1 MSRTGVLIAALMTL
15 SGTAAGQDPDRDDP
29 LLRPIAADYAK
40 QWLEPQA
47 PVRMHGQSYY
57 VGFQGL
63 GVVLIRTDAG
73 LVLIDAGVPQA
84 VRAIQANIR
93 KLGFD
98 PAQIKYILITE
109 PHWDHAGGAAAL
121 ARDSGATVIAGAEA
135 VAELRRGN
143 VGKDDPQASIHA
155 PMPGVSRIRGVRD
168 GEALRIGGVTIF
180 ARATP
185 GHTRGSTSWQ
195 WQSCEGKSC
204 ATLVFSASINPVSDD
219 HYRFSDHPERSA
231 LLRQGATKLAA
242 LRCDIAIPSHPGTNA
257 TLEHLAALERSR
269 TPNPLIESAPCKALA
284 ATYTQ
289 RLDARLAK
297 EKAEG
302 HQAGGPQPRPARR
315 SR

>member
-1 MSRTGVLIAALMTL
+1 MSRTGVLVAALTML
-15 SGTAAGQDPDRDDP
+15 ASTAAGQSSDRDDP
-29 LLRPIAADYAK
+29 LLRPIAADYAR

-63 GVVLIRTDAG
+63 GVVLIRTNAG

-93 KLGFD
+93 TLGFD
-98 PAQIKYILITE
+98 PKQIKYILVTE

-121 ARDSGATVIAGAEA
+121 ARDSGATVLAGAGA

-168 GEALRIGGVTIF
+168 GEQLRIGDVTIT
-180 ARATP
+180 ARSTP

-195 WQSCEGKSC
+195 WRSCEGKEC
-204 ATLVFSASINPVSDD
+204 ATFVFSASINPVSDD
-219 HYRFSDHPERSA
+219 HYRFTGHPERVA
-231 LLRQGATKLAA
+231 LLRRGAARLAA
-242 LRCDIAIPSHPGTNA
+242 LRCDIAIPSHPGTND
-257 TLEHLAALERSR
+257 TLEHLTALARSR
-269 TPNPLIESAPCKALA
+269 APNPLVERTPCKALA
-284 ATYTQ
+284 ATYAQ

-297 EKAEG
+297 EKSA
-302 HQAGGPQPRPARR
+302 PR
-315 SR
+315 

>member
-1 MSRTGVLIAALMTL
+1 MSRTGVLIAALMAL
-15 SGTAAGQDPDRDDP
+15 SGAAAGQDADRNDP
-29 LLRPIAADYAK
+29 LLRPIAEDYAK

-73 LVLIDAGVPQA
+73 LVLVDAGVPQG

-98 PAQIKYILITE
+98 PKQIKYILITE

-121 ARDSGATVIAGAEA
+121 ARDSGATVIAGQAA
-135 VAELRRGN
+135 VAELQRGN

-168 GEALRIGGVTIF
+168 GEALRIGGTTIV

-204 ATLVFSASINPVSDD
+204 ATFVFSASINPVSDD
-219 HYRFSDHPERSA
+219 HYRFADHPERVA
-231 LLRQGATKLAA
+231 LLRRGATVLAG
-242 LRCDIAIPSHPGTNA
+242 LRCDIAIPSHPGTND
-257 TLEHLAALERSR
+257 TLEQLTALERSR
-269 TPNPLIESAPCKALA
+269 TPNPMIDPTACKTLA
-284 ATYTQ
+284 ATYAE
-289 RLDARLAK
+289 RLDKRLAK
-297 EKAEG
+297 EKAE
-302 HQAGGPQPRPARR
+302 RR
-315 SR
+315 

>member
-1 MSRTGVLIAALMTL
+1 MSRTGALIAALMTL
-15 SGTAAGQDPDRDDP
+15 TGAAAAQDADRDDP
-29 LLRPIAADYAK
+29 LLRPIAADYAR
-40 QWLEPQA
+40 QWLEPQT

-73 LVLIDAGVPQA
+73 LVLVDAGVPQA

-93 KLGFD
+93 TLGFD
-98 PAQIKYILITE
+98 PKQIKYILITE

-168 GEALRIGGVTIF
+168 GEQLRIGGVTIV

-204 ATLVFSASINPVSDD
+204 ATFVFSASINPVSDD
-219 HYRFSDHPERSA
+219 HYRFTGHPERVA
-231 LLRQGATKLAA
+231 LLRRGATALAG
-242 LRCDIAIPSHPGTNA
+242 LRCDIAIPSHPGTND
-257 TLEHLAALERSR
+257 TLEQLAALARSR
-269 TPNPLIESAPCKALA
+269 TPNPMIDGKACKTLA
-284 ATYTQ
+284 ATYTE
-289 RLDARLAK
+289 RLDKRLAK
-297 EKAEG
+297 EKSE
-302 HQAGGPQPRPARR
+302 PRTGD
-315 SR
+315 

>member
-1 MSRTGVLIAALMTL
+1 MSRTGVLVVALTML
-15 SGTAAGQDPDRDDP
+15 ASAAGAQDTDRDDP

-40 QWLEPQA
+40 QWLEPQT

-63 GVVLIRTDAG
+63 GVALIRTDAG

-93 KLGFD
+93 TLGFD
-98 PAQIKYILITE
+98 PKQIKYILITE

-121 ARDSGATVIAGAEA
+121 ARDSGATVIAGAAA

-168 GEALRIGGVTIF
+168 GEQLRIGGVTIT

-195 WQSCEGKSC
+195 WQSCEGKAC
-204 ATLVFSASINPVSDD
+204 TTFVFSASINPVSDD
-219 HYRFSDHPERSA
+219 HYRFSDHPERAA
-231 LLRQGATKLAA
+231 LLRRGATALAG
-242 LRCDIAIPSHPGTNA
+242 LRCDIAIPSHPGTND
-257 TLEHLAALERSR
+257 TLKHLTALERSR
-269 TPNPLIESAPCKALA
+269 APNPLIETGACKALA
-284 ATYTQ
+284 KTYAD
-289 RLDARLAK
+289 RLDARLVK
-297 EKAEG
+297 EKA
-302 HQAGGPQPRPARR
+302 APRTGD
-315 SR
+315 

>member
-1 MSRTGVLIAALMTL
+1 MSRTGVLIAALMAL
-15 SGTAAGQDPDRDDP
+15 SGTAAAQDADRNDP
-29 LLRPIAADYAK
+29 LLRPIAEDYAK

-73 LVLIDAGVPQA
+73 LVLIDAGVPQG
-84 VRAIQANIR
+84 VRAVQANIR

-98 PAQIKYILITE
+98 PKQIKYILITE

-121 ARDSGATVIAGAEA
+121 ARDSGATVIAGAAA

-155 PMPGVSRIRGVRD
+155 PMPGVSRIRGMRD
-168 GEALRIGGVTIF
+168 GEQLRIGGVTIV

-195 WQSCEGKSC
+195 WQSCEGKTC
-204 ATLVFSASINPVSDD
+204 ATFVFSASINPVSDD
-219 HYRFSDHPERSA
+219 HYRFTGHPERVA
-231 LLRQGATKLAA
+231 LLRRGATALAG
-242 LRCDIAIPSHPGTNA
+242 LRCDVVIPSHPGTND
-257 TLEHLAALERSR
+257 TLEHLTALEQSR
-269 TPNPLIESAPCKALA
+269 TPNPMIEKDACKALA
-284 ATYTQ
+284 KTYAD

-297 EKAEG
+297 EKA
-302 HQAGGPQPRPARR
+302 PPRTGD
-315 SR
+315 

>member
-1 MSRTGVLIAALMTL
+1 MSRTGVLVAALTML
-15 SGTAAGQDPDRDDP
+15 ASAAGAQDADDP
-29 LLRPIAADYAK
+29 LLRPIAVDYAK

-63 GVVLIRTDAG
+63 GVALIRTDAG

-93 KLGFD
+93 TLGFD
-98 PAQIKYILITE
+98 PKQIKYILITE

-121 ARDSGATVIAGAEA
+121 ARDSGATVIAGQAA

-143 VGKDDPQASIHA
+143 VGKDDPQASIHE

-168 GEALRIGGVTIF
+168 GEALRIGGVTIV

-204 ATLVFSASINPVSDD
+204 ATFVFAASINPVSDD
-219 HYRFSDHPERSA
+219 HYRFSAHPERVA
-231 LLRQGATKLAA
+231 LLRQGTAKLAA
-242 LRCDIAIPSHPGTNA
+242 LRCDVAIPSHPGTND
-257 TLEHLAALERSR
+257 TIEHLTALTRGR
-269 TPNPLIESAPCKALA
+269 TPNPMVETDACRALA
-284 ATYTQ
+284 KTYAD

-297 EKAEG
+297 EKAK
-302 HQAGGPQPRPARR
+302 PRTGD
-315 SR
+315 

>member
-1 MSRTGVLIAALMTL
+1 MMRKTEFLLAALAL
-15 SGTAAGQDPDRDDP
+15 VSGRAEAGQADDP

-40 QWLEPQA
+40 QWLEPQV

-73 LVLIDAGVPQA
+73 LVLIDGGVPQA

-93 KLGFD
+93 ELGFD
-98 PAQIKYILITE
+98 PGQIKYILVTE

-121 ARDSGATVIAGAEA
+121 ARDSGATVIAGTAA

-143 VGKDDPQASIHA
+143 VGKDDPQASIHE

-168 GEALRIGGVTIF
+168 GEALRVGGVTIV

-204 ATLVFSASINPVSDD
+204 ATFVFSASINPVSDD
-219 HYRFSDHPERSA
+219 HYRFSGHPERVA
-231 LLRQGATKLAA
+231 LLRRGAAKLAG
-242 LRCDIAIPSHPGTNA
+242 LRCDIAIPSHPGTND
-257 TLEHLAALERSR
+257 TLAHLAALERSR
-269 TPNPLIESAPCKALA
+269 TPNPLIDGNACKALA
-284 ATYTQ
+284 RTYTE

-297 EKAEG
+297 ELAQR
-302 HQAGGPQPRPARR
+302 HQAGESQPRPAAQQR
-315 SR
+315 

>member
-1 MSRTGVLIAALMTL
+1 MSRTGVLIAAVMTL
-15 SGTAAGQDPDRDDP
+15 TGTAAAQDADRNDP

-40 QWLEPQA
+40 QWLEPQT

-73 LVLIDAGVPQA
+73 LVLVDAGVPQA

-98 PAQIKYILITE
+98 PRQIKYILITE

-121 ARDSGATVIAGAEA
+121 ARDSGATVIAGEAA

-143 VGKDDPQASIHA
+143 VGKDDPQASIHE

-168 GEALRIGGVTIF
+168 GEALRIGGVTIT

-204 ATLVFSASINPVSDD
+204 ATFVFAASINPVSADD
-219 HYRFSDHPERSA
+219 YRFSGHPERVA
-231 LLRQGATKLAA
+231 LLRRGAAKLAA
-242 LRCDIAIPSHPGTNA
+242 LRCDVAIPSHPGTND

-269 TPNPLIESAPCKALA
+269 TPNPMIQAGACTALA
-284 ATYTQ
+284 KTYAD

-297 EKAEG
+297 EKA
-302 HQAGGPQPRPARR
+302 AARTGD
-315 SR
+315 

>member
-15 SGTAAGQDPDRDDP
+15 AGAAAAQDADRNDP
-29 LLRPIAADYAK
+29 LLRPIAEDYAK
-40 QWLEPQA
+40 QWLEPQT

-73 LVLIDAGVPQA
+73 LVLIDAGVPQG

-98 PAQIKYILITE
+98 PRQIKYILITE

-121 ARDSGATVIAGAEA
+121 ARDSGATVIAGAAA
-135 VAELRRGN
+135 VEELRRGN

-155 PMPGVSRIRGVRD
+155 PMPGVSRIRGVQD
-168 GEALRIGGVTIF
+168 GEQLRIGGVTIV

-204 ATLVFSASINPVSDD
+204 ATFVFSASINPVSDD
-219 HYRFSDHPERSA
+219 HYRFTGHPERVA
-231 LLRQGATKLAA
+231 LLRRGAAALAG
-242 LRCDIAIPSHPGTNA
+242 LRCDIAIPSHPGTND
-257 TLEHLAALERSR
+257 TLEQLAALERSR
-269 TPNPLIESAPCKALA
+269 TPNPMIDANACKALA
-284 ATYTQ
+284 TTYAE
-289 RLDARLAK
+289 RLDKRLAK
-297 EKAEG
+297 EKAE
-302 HQAGGPQPRPARR
+302 PRTGD
-315 SR
+315 

>member
-1 MSRTGVLIAALMTL
+1 MSRTGVLIAALMAL
-15 SGTAAGQDPDRDDP
+15 SGTAAAQDADRNDP
-29 LLRPIAADYAK
+29 LLRPIAEDYAK

-73 LVLIDAGVPQA
+73 LVLVDAGVPQG

-98 PAQIKYILITE
+98 PKQIKYILITE

-121 ARDSGATVIAGAEA
+121 ARDSGATVIAGAAA

-168 GEALRIGGVTIF
+168 GEQLRIGGVTIT

-195 WQSCEGKSC
+195 WQSCEGKAC
-204 ATLVFSASINPVSDD
+204 ATFVFSASINPVSDD
-219 HYRFSDHPERSA
+219 HYRFTGHPERVA
-231 LLRQGATKLAA
+231 LLRRGAAALAG
-242 LRCDIAIPSHPGTNA
+242 LRCDVVIPSHPGTND
-257 TLEHLAALERSR
+257 TLEHLTALEQSR
-269 TPNPLIESAPCKALA
+269 TPNPLIEKDACKALA
-284 ATYTQ
+284 KTYAD

-297 EKAEG
+297 EKA
-302 HQAGGPQPRPARR
+302 PPRTGD
-315 SR
+315 

>member
-1 MSRTGVLIAALMTL
+1 MSRTGVLVAALTML
-15 SGTAAGQDPDRDDP
+15 AGAAGAQDADDP
-29 LLRPIAADYAK
+29 LLRPIAEDYAK

-63 GVVLIRTDAG
+63 GLALIRTDAG

-98 PAQIKYILITE
+98 PKQIKYILITE

-121 ARDSGATVIAGAEA
+121 ARDSGATVIAGQAA

-143 VGKDDPQASIHA
+143 VGKDDPQASILA

-168 GEALRIGGVTIF
+168 GEALRIGGVTIT

-204 ATLVFSASINPVSDD
+204 ATFVFAASINPVSDD
-219 HYRFSDHPERSA
+219 HYRFSGHPERVA
-231 LLRQGATKLAA
+231 LLRQGMAKLAA
-242 LRCDIAIPSHPGTNA
+242 LSCDVAIPSHPGTND
-257 TLEHLAALERSR
+257 TIEHLAALARGR
-269 TPNPLIESAPCKALA
+269 TPNPMVETDACRALA
-284 ATYTQ
+284 KTYAD
-289 RLDARLAK
+289 RLDARLVK
-297 EKAEG
+297 EKAK
-302 HQAGGPQPRPARR
+302 PRTGD
-315 SR
+315 